1 MADEIED
8 KVKKIIIEQLEV
20 APDKVKLEASFSED
34 LKADSLAVVE
44 LVLALEEQF
53 KIEIPDED
61 TEKIKTVGDAINYN
75 KAHAKKVAGR
85 AGGKHRAW
93 HEGSSSPASGSSR
106 RSPSVWKRR
115 GRACSP
121 ENPASVPSRTSTI
134 RSSRR
139 TSPARSKD
147 STSRAG

>member
-20 APDKVKLEASFSED
+20 APDKVKLEASFAED

-61 TEKIKTVGDAINYN
+61 TEQIKTVQDAVDYV
-75 KAHAKKVAGR
+75 KAHVKK
-85 AGGKHRAW
+85 
-93 HEGSSSPASGSSR
+93 
-106 RSPSVWKRR
+106 
-115 GRACSP
+115 
-121 ENPASVPSRTSTI
+121 
-134 RSSRR
+134 
-139 TSPARSKD
+139 
-147 STSRAG
+147 